1 MYAFSKKKNR
11 RFDMTQDVNGFSL
24 PLLPPS
30 VDFETKAI
38 LKKLVEAH
46 RYLAELK
53 GVAATIPNE
62 NILIQALALQ
72 EAKDSSEIENIVT
85 THDDLFK
92 AEFADESASPAAKEV
107 SRYVNALRV
116 GFVSVRETGLIT
128 LNQILD
134 IQREL
139 EQNTAGFR
147 KLPGTALQNK
157 ATGEVVYTPPQH
169 PEQIAK
175 LVSDLELFIN
185 DPGRLDV
192 DPLIKMAII
201 HYQFESIHPFYDGN
215 GRTGRII
222 NILYLVANGLLNLPV
237 LYLSRY
243 IIQNKGD
250 YYRLLQEVRTKQV
263 WEQWVLFML
272 ESIATT
278 SRQTIQLVTSIR
290 SIMQDYKHRIR
301 EQFPGFYSQ
310 DLLNNLF
317 CHPYTKISFIQRDLN
332 VSRLTATRYL
342 DKLVD
347 AGFLE
352 KHRHGRTN
360 YYINTP
366 LVELFVNLP
375 GESKTDESI
384 QIESATG
391 NKAK

>member
-1 MYAFSKKKNR
+1 
-11 RFDMTQDVNGFSL
+11 MTQDVDGFNL

-38 LKKLVEAH
+38 LKKLVEAN

-62 NILIQALALQ
+62 NILIQTLALQ

-92 AEFADESASPAAKEV
+92 AELADESASPAAKEV

-116 GFVSVRETGLIT
+116 GFVSVRKTGLIT

-147 KLPGTALQNK
+147 KLPGTALRNK

-169 PEQIAK
+169 PAQIVK
-175 LVSDLELFIN
+175 LMSDLELFIN
-185 DPGRLDV
+185 DPERLDA
-192 DPLIKMAII
+192 DPLVKMAII

-250 YYRLLQEVRTKQV
+250 YYRLLQEVRTKQA

-272 ESIATT
+272 EGIATT
-278 SRQTIQLVTSIR
+278 SRQTIQLITRIR
-290 SIMQDYKHRIR
+290 FIMLDYKHRIR
-301 EQFPGFYSQ
+301 EQFPSFYSQ

-317 CHPYTKISFIQRDLN
+317 RHPYTKISFIQQDLN

-342 DKLVD
+342 EKLVD

-352 KHRHGRTN
+352 KRRHGRTN

-375 GESKTDESI
+375 RESKTDESI
-384 QIESATG
+384 QIESATETKR
-391 NKAK
+391 NDDFKK